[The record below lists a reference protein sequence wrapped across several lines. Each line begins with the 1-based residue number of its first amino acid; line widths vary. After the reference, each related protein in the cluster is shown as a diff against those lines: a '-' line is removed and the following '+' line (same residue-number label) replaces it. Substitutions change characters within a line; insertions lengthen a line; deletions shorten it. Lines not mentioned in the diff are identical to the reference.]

1 MVAVAGAAAGQATA
15 VVPPVAVV
23 TPVPPVAFEPPV
35 LATTVPPVPPVAF
48 VPTVLAT
55 VPPVLATVPP
65 VLATVPPVL
74 ATVPPVLATVPPV
87 PVLAT
92 TVPPVPR
99 VQREDRS
106 EVDVSTDPD
115 APAVPSAVVGSSEP
129 TSLLQATA
137 PHTMDRPRTKEMPL
151 IIRGAQFS
159 SRREVLERDGATA
172 RTQ

>member
-15 VVPPVAVV
+15 VAPPVAVV
-23 TPVPPVAFEPPV
+23 PPVPPVAFVPPV

-48 VPTVLAT
+48 VPPVLATVPPVQAT

-65 VLATVPPVL
+65 G
-74 ATVPPVLATVPPV
+74 

-99 VQREDRS
+99 RQRQDRS

-137 PHTMDRPRTKEMPL
+137 PHAMDRPRTKEMPL

-159 SRREVLERDGATA
+159 SRRVVLERDGATA